1 MGDSSSMDLC
11 SKFNLCSSLSQIL
24 RQMARIKL
32 LFHSK
37 ACCLRPRIIWS
48 YLLSALTVAY
58 WNLTSLM
65 KKINR
70 LREKQPRGKRIQILA
85 QSMGVDA
92 DILASEINQFPE
104 INASKIVSL
113 NSRINGGKYQ
123 PNSGSVSDKLIS
135 LELQLKWNSD
145 EKFNGFMHMLF

>member
-1 MGDSSSMDLC
+1 
-11 SKFNLCSSLSQIL
+11 
-24 RQMARIKL
+24 
-32 LFHSK
+32 
-37 ACCLRPRIIWS
+37 
-48 YLLSALTVAY
+48 
-58 WNLTSLM
+58 M

-70 LREKQPRGKRIQILA
+70 LREKLPRGKRIQILA
-85 QSMGVDA
+85 QTMGVDA

>member
-1 MGDSSSMDLC
+1 
-11 SKFNLCSSLSQIL
+11 
-24 RQMARIKL
+24 
-32 LFHSK
+32 
-37 ACCLRPRIIWS
+37 
-48 YLLSALTVAY
+48 
-58 WNLTSLM
+58 M

-92 DILASEINQFPE
+92 DMLASQINQFPE

-113 NSRINGGKYQ
+113 NSRINDGKYQ

-135 LELQLKWNSD
+135 LELQLK
-145 EKFNGFMHMLF
+145 